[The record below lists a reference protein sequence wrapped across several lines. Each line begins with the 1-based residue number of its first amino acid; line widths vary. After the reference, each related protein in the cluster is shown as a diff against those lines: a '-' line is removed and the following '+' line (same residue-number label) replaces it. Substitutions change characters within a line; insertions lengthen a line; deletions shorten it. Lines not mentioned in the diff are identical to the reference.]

1 MFALDTCCT
10 LVPYFEVQ
18 DGQLAAFKALA
29 MKLVAKTRTEP
40 GCMHYAFSFSGNV
53 AHCREGY
60 VDAAA
65 LLAHRENVAELLGQ
79 ALKIAKIFRF
89 EVHAPEA
96 EIEKLR
102 GPMASRNSSSRS
114 KKAFAAAARP
124 NPSIERTSQGLRP
137 CAASHVKR
145 WAK

>member
-1 MFALDTCCT
+1 MNANERMFTPDTCCT

-18 DGQLAAFKALA
+18 DGQLDAFKALA
-29 MKLVAKTRTEP
+29 QKLVAETRTEP

-79 ALKIAKIFRF
+79 ALKIAKIIRF
-89 EVHAPEA
+89 EVHAPAA
-96 EIEKLR
+96 EIDKLR
-102 GPMASRNSSSRS
+102 GPMASRNPQF
-114 KKAFAAAARP
+114 FALEEGIRRTAAWYR
-124 NPSIERTSQGLRP
+124 EQGLL
-137 CAASHVKR
+137 
-145 WAK
+145 

>member
-1 MFALDTCCT
+1 MFSRDTCCT
-10 LVPYFEVQ
+10 LVPYFEIQ
-18 DGQLAAFKALA
+18 DGQLEAFKALA
-29 MKLVAKTRTEP
+29 VKLVARTRTEP

-79 ALKIAKIFRF
+79 ALKIAKIIRF

-102 GPMASRNSSSRS
+102 GPMAARKPEFFALEEGIRRSSV
-114 KKAFAAAARP
+114 A
-124 NPSIERTSQGLRP
+124 
-137 CAASHVKR
+137 
-145 WAK
+145 

>member
-1 MFALDTCCT
+1 MFTPDTCCT
-10 LVPYFEVQ
+10 MAPYFEIQ
-18 DGQLAAFKALA
+18 DGQLDAFKDLVQ
-29 MKLVAKTRTEP
+29 KLVAKTRTEP

-79 ALKIAKIFRF
+79 AMQIAKIIRF
-89 EVHAPEA
+89 EVHASEA

-102 GPMASRNSSSRS
+102 GPMASRSPQ
-114 KKAFAAAARP
+114 FFVL
-124 NPSIERTSQGLRP
+124 EEG
-137 CAASHVKR
+137 
-145 WAK
+145 